1 MRPQELGIGRLFE
14 SIRDAVIVAEA
25 STGAIVL
32 WNPAATEVFGYSPS
46 EALEMRIDT
55 LVPDRLKAQHRAGLA
70 SYCDTGHGPYID
82 SHAPLEVP
90 ALRKTD
96 ETICVEMTL
105 SPISS
110 IHEAV
115 DKRRYVLAIVRDVT
129 ERKRAQETL
138 RESEERFRLLAENA
152 RDIVFRY
159 RLKPTP
165 GFDYVS
171 PSVEEITGYTPEEHY
186 ADPQL
191 GSKIVHPDDRHLID
205 IVVRSPES
213 FRGPLALRLRRK
225 DGALVWAEQHTEPIY
240 GAKGDLVAVEGIV
253 RDVTERKRAERELTK
268 RAEELA
274 RINAELEQF
283 SYSVSHDL
291 RAPLRAIDGF
301 SQILLEDYAPK
312 LDEEGKAYL
321 GRVRAASQRMGE
333 LMDDL
338 LNLSRLSRGSV
349 RRETVDLSALAK
361 AFAEELRQSQ
371 PERRVEFVIEEG
383 LRAEGDRR
391 LLQVALNNL
400 LDNAWKFTEKHPRA
414 KIEFGAMQQHD
425 GELVYFVRD
434 DGAGFEMA
442 YAEKLFAPFQRLHST
457 GEFGGT
463 GIGLAAVQRIVHR
476 HGGRVWAEGAVEKG
490 ATFYFTLAHSNTHE
504 QK

>member
-14 SIRDAVIVAEA
+14 AIRDAVIVAEA

-32 WNPAATEVFGYSPS
+32 WNPAATQIFGYSPS
-46 EALEMRIDT
+46 EALKLHVDT
-55 LVPDRLKAQHRAGLA
+55 LVPERLKAQYRSGLA
-70 SYCDTGHGPYID
+70 RYCAMGHEPYID
-82 SHAPLEVP
+82 SHALLEVP

-96 ETICVEMTL
+96 EEIRVEMTL
-105 SPISS
+105 SPISP
-110 IHEAV
+110 IPDAA
-115 DKRRYVLAIVRDVT
+115 DKGRYVLAIVRDVT
-129 ERKRAQETL
+129 ERKL
-138 RESEERFRLLAENA
+138 
-152 RDIVFRY
+152 
-159 RLKPTP
+159 
-165 GFDYVS
+165 
-171 PSVEEITGYTPEEHY
+171 
-186 ADPQL
+186 
-191 GSKIVHPDDRHLID
+191 
-205 IVVRSPES
+205 
-213 FRGPLALRLRRK
+213 
-225 DGALVWAEQHTEPIY
+225 
-240 GAKGDLVAVEGIV
+240 
-253 RDVTERKRAERELTK
+253 AERELTR

-291 RAPLRAIDGF
+291 RTPLRGIDGF

-321 GRVRAASQRMGE
+321 RRVRAASQRMGE

-338 LNLSRLSRGSV
+338 LNLTRLNRGSV

-361 AFAEELRQSQ
+361 AFVEELRQSQ

-391 LLQVALNNL
+391 LLRVALNNL

-414 KIEFGAMQQHD
+414 KIEFGAKQHHD
-425 GELVYFVRD
+425 GEPVYFVRD

-442 YAEKLFAPFQRLHST
+442 YSEKLFRPFQRLHST
-457 GEFGGT
+457 SDFEGR
-463 GIGLAAVQRIVHR
+463 GIGLAAVQRIIHR
-476 HGGRVWAEGAVEKG
+476 HGGRVWAESAVEQG
-490 ATFYFTLAHSNTHE
+490 ATFYLTLAPSKTDE